1 MTTTPRAKR
10 FNTRPTAPAKPEA
23 PGAEAP
29 GAMLAAPEDGFGAM
43 PVRAPAPDRTA
54 QPAAPAQGVAAEIAA
69 IRGEGLT
76 GRQLRMARR
85 VALQNGLEPTSD
97 YDAVRLLRRRGID
110 PFHRGGF
117 FEVIAGG
124 GNALPA
130 PGEVPAAVPGASP
143 ATPAED
149 AEAARAREILR
160 IQRDIARRRQRR
172 LAMLAARLVAFVLLP
187 TLVAGWYWFRI
198 ATPLFGTQSEFVIQ
212 QADAGATAGGGGMF
226 SGMSLATA
234 QDSIT
239 VQSYLLSR
247 DAMLRLDRDHGF
259 RAHFSGPG
267 IDPRN
272 RLDPDAT
279 MEAAYRLYQRMITI
293 GFDPM
298 EGILRME
305 VVAADPETSAA
316 FARALIGYAE
326 DQVDQLTQR
335 LRADQMDG
343 ARASYEEA
351 EARVLA
357 AQARVLELQERLGV
371 IDPASETGG
380 IMGRI
385 SGFETELAK
394 KRLELGQLLDN
405 ARPNPARVD
414 GVRGDIARLEAMIA
428 ELRAPLTRGAEGA
441 ASLAAMTGQL
451 RIAEADLATRQQL
464 LAQAAQQLEAARIEA
479 TKQVRYLSLGVPPV
493 PPDEATYP
501 RAAENTLLALLVFGG
516 IYLMASLTVSI
527 LREQVAA

>member
-10 FNTRPTAPAKPEA
+10 FHTRPTGPAKPA
-23 PGAEAP
+23 PPPPDAPDALLAGA
-29 GAMLAAPEDGFGAM
+29 EDGFAAM
-43 PVRAPAPDRTA
+43 PVRAPAPDAAAR
-54 QPAAPAQGVAAEIAA
+54 PAPPAQGVAAEIAA

-85 VALQNGLEPTSD
+85 VALQHGLEPTSD

-110 PFHRGGF
+110 PFHRGGL

-124 GNALPA
+124 QGALPA
-130 PGEVPAAVPGASP
+130 PGATPGARP
-143 ATPAED
+143 ATPADD

-172 LAMLAARLVAFVLLP
+172 LAMLALRLMVFVLLP

-198 ATPLFGTQSEFVIQ
+198 ATPLYGTQSEFVIQ
-212 QADAGATAGGGGMF
+212 QADSGAAGGGGGGMF
-226 SGMSLATA
+226 AGMSLATA

-259 RAHFSGPG
+259 RAHFSRPEM
-267 IDPRN
+267 DPRN
-272 RLDPDAT
+272 RLAPEAT

-305 VVAADPETSAA
+305 VVAADPATSAT

-326 DQVDQLTQR
+326 EQVDQLTQR

-343 ARASYEEA
+343 ARDSYDAA
-351 EARVLA
+351 ETRVLA

-371 IDPASETGG
+371 IDPADETGG

-385 SGFETELAK
+385 AGFETELAR
-394 KRLELGQLLDN
+394 KRLELGQHLAN

-428 ELRAPLTRGAEGA
+428 DLRAPLTRGAEGA

-464 LAQAAQQLEAARIEA
+464 LAQAAQLLEAARIEA
-479 TKQVRYLSLGVPPV
+479 GKQVRYLSLGVPPV

-516 IYLMASLTVSI
+516 IYLMMSLTVSI

>member
-10 FNTRPTAPAKPEA
+10 FNTRPAGPGKPAPPADPAALPPETD
-23 PGAEAP
+23 
-29 GAMLAAPEDGFGAM
+29 DGFDAM
-43 PVRAPAPDRTA
+43 PVRAPAPDGAVR
-54 QPAAPAQGVAAEIAA
+54 PAAPGQGVAAEIAA

-85 VALQNGLEPTSD
+85 VALQHGLEPTSD

-110 PFHRGGF
+110 PFHRGGL

-124 GNALPA
+124 HAALPA
-130 PGEVPAAVPGASP
+130 PGPVPGQAP
-143 ATPAED
+143 PGPVED

-172 LAMLAARLVAFVLLP
+172 LAMLALRLMVFVLLP
-187 TLVAGWYWFRI
+187 TLIAGWYWFRI
-198 ATPLFGTQSEFVIQ
+198 ATPLYGTQSEFVIQ
-212 QADAGATAGGGGMF
+212 QADSGAAGSAGGGMF
-226 SGMSLATA
+226 AGMSLATA

-259 RAHFSGPG
+259 RAHFSRPE

-272 RLDPDAT
+272 RLAPEAT

-305 VVAADPETSAA
+305 VVAADPATSAA
-316 FARALIGYAE
+316 FAQALIGYAE

-343 ARASYEEA
+343 ARQSYEDA

-357 AQARVLELQERLGV
+357 AQERVLELQERLGV
-371 IDPASETGG
+371 IDPATETGG

-385 SGFETELAK
+385 AGFETELAK

-405 ARPNPARVD
+405 ARPNTARVD

-428 ELRAPLTRGAEGA
+428 DLRAPLTRGAEGA
-441 ASLAAMTGQL
+441 ASLAAVTGQL
-451 RIAEADLATRQQL
+451 RIAEAELATRQQL

-479 TKQVRYLSLGVPPV
+479 GKQVRYLSLGVPPV

-516 IYLMASLTVSI
+516 IYLMMSLTVSI